1 MSTSARKSNKRTDTY
16 WELKKAGKALQQAGD
31 KLATAGEALKSLGKA
46 LEHMKGAGQ
55 AAEATKLDWEE
66 KGQPRSLVKRDALP
80 AGLRRKISG
89 LAAKVEAVMAEV
101 KAIPV
106 TNDQVVMAKAEKAN
120 RKAKK

>member
-1 MSTSARKSNKRTDTY
+1 MSISARKSFKRTDAY
-16 WELKKAGKALQQAGD
+16 WELEKAGKALQQAAD
-31 KLATAGEALKSLGKA
+31 RLATAGEALKALGKA

-80 AGLRRKISG
+80 AGIRRKIAG
-89 LAAKVEAVMAEV
+89 LAAKVEAL
-101 KAIPV
+101 PV
-106 TNDQVVMAKAEKAN
+106 TKDQAAVAKVEKAK

>member
-1 MSTSARKSNKRTDTY
+1 MSTSARKGNKRTDTY
-16 WELKKAGKALQQAGD
+16 WNLKKASQALQRAMD
-31 KLATAGEALKSLGKA
+31 SLATTQDGLAALNKAIRHVLDAGV
-46 LEHMKGAGQ
+46 

-80 AGLRRKISG
+80 AGIRQKISG
-89 LAAKVEAVMAEV
+89 LAAKVEAVMSEV

-106 TNDQVVMAKAEKAN
+106 TKDQVVMAKVEKAK